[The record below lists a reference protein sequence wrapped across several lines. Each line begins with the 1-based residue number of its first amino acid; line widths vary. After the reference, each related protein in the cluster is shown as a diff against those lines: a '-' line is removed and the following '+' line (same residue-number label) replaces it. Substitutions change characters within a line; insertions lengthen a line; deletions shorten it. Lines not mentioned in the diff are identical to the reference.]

1 MNRQEILSMLTIL
14 KRAYP
19 NFYKNFTKQE
29 AEETVLLYEE
39 MFKDYDS
46 RIVLIAVKEL
56 INTYEYPPTIATIKN
71 KIYSLSNI
79 NEETDL
85 DLWEKL
91 LKAIRNGT
99 YGSEKEF
106 ALLPQIIKDYLKS
119 PYQLQEL
126 ASMNSDDIHS
136 VVKGQFLREIK
147 ILKERKK
154 EIDKLSPEMKTLLTG
169 GNLRI
174 EG

>member
-1 MNRQEILSMLTIL
+1 MNRKEILSMLSIL
-14 KRAYP
+14 KSAYP
-19 NFYKNFTKQE
+19 NFYRNITKQE
-29 AEETVLLYEE
+29 AEQTVNLYEE

-46 RIVLIAVKEL
+46 RIVLLAVKEL
-56 INTYEYPPTIATIKN
+56 INSYEYPPTIATIKN
-71 KIYSLSNI
+71 KIYSLLNI
-79 NEETDL
+79 NEESDL
-85 DLWEKL
+85 DLWERL

-99 YGSEKEF
+99 YGSKKEF
-106 ALLPQIIKDYLKS
+106 ELLPQIIKDYLKS

-154 EIDKLSPEMKTLLTG
+154 EIDKLSPEVKNILIG
-169 GNLRI
+169 GNLQI
-174 EG
+174 ED

>member
-1 MNRQEILSMLTIL
+1 MNRKEILSMLSIL
-14 KRAYP
+14 KSAYP
-19 NFYKNFTKQE
+19 NFYRNITKQE
-29 AEETVLLYEE
+29 AEETVNLYEE

-46 RIVLIAVKEL
+46 RVVLLAVKEL

-85 DLWEKL
+85 DLWERL

-106 ALLPQIIKDYLKS
+106 ELLPQIIKDYLKS

-154 EIDKLSPEMKTLLTG
+154 EIDKLSPEIKILLTG
-169 GNLRI
+169 DNLRI

>member
-1 MNRQEILSMLTIL
+1 MNRKEILSMLSIL
-14 KRAYP
+14 KSAYP
-19 NFYKNFTKQE
+19 NFYRNITKQE

-46 RIVLIAVKEL
+46 RIVLLAVKEL
-56 INTYEYPPTIATIKN
+56 INSYEYPPTIATIKN

-106 ALLPQIIKDYLKS
+106 ELLPQIIKDYLKS

-154 EIDKLSPEMKTLLTG
+154 EIDKLSPEVKNILTG
-169 GNLRI
+169 GNLQI

>member
-1 MNRQEILSMLTIL
+1 MNRKEILSMLSIL
-14 KRAYP
+14 KSAYP
-19 NFYKNFTKQE
+19 NFYRNITKQE
-29 AEETVLLYEE
+29 AEQTVNLYEE

-46 RIVLIAVKEL
+46 RIVLLAVKEL

-85 DLWEKL
+85 DLWERL

-106 ALLPQIIKDYLKS
+106 ELLPQIIKDYLKS

-126 ASMNSDDIHS
+126 ASMSSDDIHS

-154 EIDKLSPEMKTLLTG
+154 EIDKLSPEIKTLLTG
-169 GNLRI
+169 DNLRI

>member
-1 MNRQEILSMLTIL
+1 MNRKEILSMLSIL
-14 KRAYP
+14 KSAYP
-19 NFYKNFTKQE
+19 NFYRNITKQE
-29 AEETVLLYEE
+29 AEQTVNLYEE

-46 RIVLIAVKEL
+46 RIVLLAVKEL

-85 DLWEKL
+85 DLWERL

-106 ALLPQIIKDYLKS
+106 ELLPQIIKDYLKS

-126 ASMNSDDIHS
+126 ASMSSDDIHS

-154 EIDKLSPEMKTLLTG
+154 EIDKLSPEVKNILTG
-169 GNLRI
+169 GNLQI
-174 EG
+174 ED

>member
-1 MNRQEILSMLTIL
+1 MNRKEILSMLSIL
-14 KRAYP
+14 KSAYP
-19 NFYKNFTKQE
+19 NFYRNITKQE
-29 AEETVLLYEE
+29 AEQTVNLYEE

-56 INTYEYPPTIATIKN
+56 INSYEYPPTIATIKN

-85 DLWEKL
+85 DLWERL
-91 LKAIRNGT
+91 LKAIKNGT

-106 ALLPQIIKDYLKS
+106 ELLPQIIKDYLKS

-169 GNLRI
+169 DNLRI

>member
-79 NEETDL
+79 NEESDL

-106 ALLPQIIKDYLKS
+106 ELLPQIIKDYLKS

>member
-79 NEETDL
+79 NEESDL

-106 ALLPQIIKDYLKS
+106 ELLPQIIKDYLKS

-174 EG
+174 EV